1 MSRAMADGMAK
12 TVGVISEPAVVLQG
26 VERSVKYWA
35 VVASDGLWQ
44 YISIEQLQQKVE
56 TYLLVLSKQS
66 EQGMFCSQMSELLVK
81 WAKDSWGTNQGDHY
95 HDDITII
102 FIILDPQQ

>member
-1 MSRAMADGMAK
+1 MAK

-66 EQGMFCSQMSELLVK
+66 EQGMFCIVNGPFNRGINVDKSIS
-81 WAKDSWGTNQGDHY
+81 
-95 HDDITII
+95 IT
-102 FIILDPQQ
+102 